1 MKNKY
6 ILFLLEAIFLLSG
19 CCETI
24 TPEETP
30 SLPSVALVQFESWE
44 SVTKTSFGEKEA
56 GNYPIL
62 WANTDQVGV
71 TVNAANAY
79 KSATVT
85 PSADAHRATF
95 SATLDLPELPYKLQ
109 AVSPA
114 SAIVAF
120 DGTTSVTLNI
130 PASQNPET
138 NGPDPKAQFLVAETT
153 LDETPSGTVPMHFH
167 HATAYGC
174 LSLTNLPTVAQV
186 LSIDLVFD
194 VPVSG
199 KWDCAL
205 SDQIMTPNVPANI
218 ITLHTDKATNVFFAC
233 APADLQGTTMKVRL
247 NTEDGIYER
256 TVSISADRSFK
267 QGVVSKFE
275 VDMST
280 SSKKTSISILAI
292 GHSYAVNATVY
303 LYPLLK
309 EIGFTD
315 IVLGVE
321 FKGNCSLSEHVKFY
335 NEGTKYVT
343 SYRNSNDVWIKYN
356 NTLTLDQALNEREWD
371 YITMQQEITGQ
382 GKPYSYQPYLNQL
395 IDIVREYRPESK
407 LIWHRLW
414 AFATF
419 YGGLSSYGNNQL
431 YMYEC
436 ISNAT
441 QSTVL
446 PTGAFGDVIPAGTA
460 IQNLLTS
467 YIEEEDILTDG
478 YHSGDPFGRYA
489 VALMWTRQFSGQTI
503 QNLTWTPKYP
513 FAFPWEAL
521 PEYLYTEQDI
531 LAVKEAVESAY
542 VKPYEVTISSF
553 SPNPPVPPEPDPGS
567 EPDPGDGN
575 TSGENFTIIIE

>member
-24 TPEETP
+24 TPEEAP

-56 GNYPIL
+56 GSYPIL

-267 QGVVSKFE
+267 QGVVSKFT

-280 SSKKTSISILAI
+280 STPKTSISVLVY
-292 GHSYAVNATVY
+292 GHSYAQDALSYFRNILQDMGYTDIR
-303 LYPLLK
+303 
-309 EIGFTD
+309 IGFMMY
-315 IVLGVE
+315 
-321 FKGNCSLSEHVKFY
+321 GNCDLSKHVNDYYAGVFEDGGY
-335 NEGTKYVT
+335 YRTINNSTVVIANPVPADVLNEYEWEYVT
-343 SYRNSNDVWIKYN
+343 GQHSIVN
-356 NTLTLDQALNEREWD
+356 QAIPEAF
-371 YITMQQEITGQ
+371 
-382 GKPYSYQPYLNQL
+382 PPYLEQFV
-395 IDIVREYRPESK
+395 DIIRTHRPKAELLWHLMWPHREGDVPGQWNYN
-407 LIWHRLW
+407 
-414 AFATF
+414 
-419 YGGLSSYGNNQL
+419 SSE
-431 YMYEC
+431 MYEA
-436 ISNAT
+436 IVST
-441 QSTVL
+441 TLGTVL
-446 PTGAFGDVIPAGTA
+446 STGSFADAIPAGTA
-460 IQNLLTS
+460 IQNLKQTHLGWEAMYRDRIHLSLEYGRFVVGLIWARRIGGYPLQNIS
-467 YIEEEDILTDG
+467 YKPGYDYSDLDIEVIKWAAE
-478 YHSGDPFGRYA
+478 SAFSNPYA
-489 VALMWTRQFSGQTI
+489 V
-503 QNLTWTPKYP
+503 TP
-513 FAFPWEAL
+513 
-521 PEYLYTEQDI
+521 
-531 LAVKEAVESAY
+531 Y
-542 VKPYEVTISSF
+542 VA
-553 SPNPPVPPEPDPGS
+553 PPAPGEPDPGTGS
-567 EPDPGDGN
+567 TG
-575 TSGENFTIIIE
+575 GENFTLDED